1 MFESDSIC
9 LQVLS
14 HWTRCEKRFMAVFI
28 HPQVPRVRDRLD
40 SDSICCVLACSVSWF
55 LRAFYARAL
64 DRIFWYWNLFIWRL
78 MFKIFQSLAQMLIL
92 KLSSF
97 IFNIQHFSGLRPT
110 MSNFKLWSSFS
121 AFPSPWF
128 KHVNGAV
135 AKLPIS
141 LMLLLFSV
149 KHGVESSKIL
159 MLTPLWHGLFHWIR
173 CEKGSRLC
181 SCIPIQERVDR
192 ESIQCVFACLVL
204 CFLRAFNAR
213 AHASIYICIYI
224 CICIYI

>member
-78 MFKIFQSLAQMLIL
+78 ILKIFQSLAQMLIL

-97 IFNIQHFSGLRPT
+97 IFDSSTVLRP
-110 MSNFKLWSSFS
+110 SPNNVEFQSLKLILGIS
-121 AFPSPWF
+121 
-128 KHVNGAV
+128 
-135 AKLPIS
+135 IS
-141 LMLLLFSV
+141 LVQTCEWGIFETTSIVSANIVSREAWLQKLKSWCWLLLWQRHSV
-149 KHGVESSKIL
+149 
-159 MLTPLWHGLFHWIR
+159 
-173 CEKGSRLC
+173 
-181 SCIPIQERVDR
+181 
-192 ESIQCVFACLVL
+192 
-204 CFLRAFNAR
+204 
-213 AHASIYICIYI
+213 
-224 CICIYI
+224 